1 MKRLLEA
8 SIEPDVKKFIE
19 NQGYDVFPQVQ
30 VLGRR
35 IDLLGIRE
43 RRMLAVEL
51 KVRDWRHAIY
61 QAYLASLCANRVYV
75 AVPNSTLHL
84 VARDVFVQNGIGL
97 LSVNGGVD
105 VVVEASELNNV
116 HPILQHRIAKSL
128 DGRSEESP

>member
-1 MKRLLEA
+1 MKGLLEA

-19 NQGYDVFPQVQ
+19 GQGYAVFPQVQ

-43 RRMLAVEL
+43 ERMLAVEL
-51 KVRDWRHAIY
+51 KVRNWKHAIY

-75 AVPNSTLHL
+75 ALPDSTLHL
-84 VARDVFVQNGIGL
+84 VSRDVFVENGIGL

-116 HPILQHRIAKSL
+116 HPILQRRIAKSL
-128 DGRSEESP
+128 YCKSEESS